1 MKNDGSL
8 NLRGEVTPLMK
19 LLLQRRSRRKY
30 AEGVATA
37 DQIAAILDCAR
48 AFQGRCGF
56 TAPRIEILG
65 GEERNH
71 VVKAAMKGAIGAV
84 NPWLAFTHA
93 QHLMVCSAVCPPDPA
108 RHDLAIK
115 QAAMTM
121 QIAVLAAT
129 ELGLGTCWIAG
140 INHERIE
147 QLCARPDSAEVIAIS
162 PLGLPSARM
171 GLSWDAMLY
180 HLAAKRRKPL
190 EALWMSET
198 WREPR

>member
-8 NLRGEVTPLMK
+8 NLRGEVTPLMQ

-30 AEGVATA
+30 AEGAAT
-37 DQIAAILDCAR
+37 DEQVAAILECAC
-48 AFQGRCGF
+48 AFQERCGF
-56 TAPRIEILG
+56 DAPRIEILG
-65 GEERNH
+65 GEERDR

-84 NPWLAFTHA
+84 NPWLAFTRA
-93 QHLMVCSAVCPPDPA
+93 RHLIVCSAVCPPHPA
-108 RHDLAIK
+108 GHDLAIK
-115 QAAMTM
+115 QAAMVM
-121 QIAVLAAT
+121 QVAVLAAT
-129 ELGLGTCWIAG
+129 ELGLGTCWMAG

-147 QLCARPDSAEVIAIS
+147 QVSARRDGAEVIAIA

-171 GLSWDAMLY
+171 GISWDAMLY

-198 WREPR
+198 WREP

>member
-1 MKNDGSL
+1 LKNDGSL

-30 AEGVATA
+30 AEGTATPG
-37 DQIAAILDCAR
+37 QVAAILGCAR
-48 AFQGRCGF
+48 AFQERCGL
-56 TAPRIEILG
+56 TAPRIEILA
-65 GEERNH
+65 GEERDR
-71 VVKAAMKGAIGAV
+71 VVKAAMKGAVGAV
-84 NPWLAFTHA
+84 NPWLAFTRA
-93 QHLMVCSAVCPPDPA
+93 EQLMVCSAVCPRDPA
-108 RHDLAIK
+108 GHDLAIK
-115 QAAMTM
+115 QAAMVM
-121 QIAVLAAT
+121 QIAILAAT
-129 ELGLGTCWIAG
+129 ELGLGTCWMAG

-190 EALWMSET
+190 DALWMAER
-198 WREPR
+198 WGERP